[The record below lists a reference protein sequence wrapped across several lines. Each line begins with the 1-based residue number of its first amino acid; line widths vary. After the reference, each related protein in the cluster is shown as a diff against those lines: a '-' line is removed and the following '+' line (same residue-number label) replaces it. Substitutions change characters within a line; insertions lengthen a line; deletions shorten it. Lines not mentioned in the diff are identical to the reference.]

1 MKSEKAEELSE
12 AVSHLLEECRM
23 VLPGI
28 QALFGFQLVAVFNQ
42 RFEKIS
48 SFDQYLHLAATFV
61 VAISAG
67 LVMTPAAFHRQVEP
81 SAVSQKL
88 VTLSTRLLLLSMGLL
103 SLGISLD
110 FFVIATVVLETPPV
124 AAVIAG
130 VLFVSLTFLWFV
142 FPFLASDRGSS
153 QRRRRHSPTPT

>member
-67 LVMTPAAFHRQVEP
+67 LVMTPAAFHREVEP

-88 VTLSTRLLLLSMGLL
+88 VTLSTRLLLISMGLL
-103 SLGISLD
+103 SVGIALD
-110 FFVIATVVLETPPV
+110 FFVIAALVVETPI
-124 AAVIAG
+124 AAAAIASG
-130 VLFVSLTFLWFV
+130 LFVSVTFLWFV
-142 FPFLASDRGSS
+142 FPFLASGRGS
-153 QRRRRHSPTPT
+153 RLWRRRHSATQT